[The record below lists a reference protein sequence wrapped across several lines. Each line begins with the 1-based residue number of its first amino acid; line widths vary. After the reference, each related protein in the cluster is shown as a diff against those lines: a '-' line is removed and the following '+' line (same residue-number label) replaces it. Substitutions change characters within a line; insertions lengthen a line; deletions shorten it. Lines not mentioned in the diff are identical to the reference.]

1 MHADINLQ
9 VWLDLHTAN
18 GMTTIAPYVSAA
30 KEVDLQYDVRLL
42 SNGPGGTSSIAQS
55 GTVHVVP
62 GRPRQVSVMSV
73 TSQAGGK
80 CEVNLVLRDGREV
93 VGRYSMDCGG
103 K

>member
-1 MHADINLQ
+1 MR
-9 VWLDLHTAN
+9 V
-18 GMTTIAPYVSAA
+18 AA
-30 KEVDLQYDVRLL
+30 ILFIGACIVA
-42 SNGPGGTSSIAQS
+42 SCGGGASGPGGTSSIAQS

-73 TSQAGGK
+73 TPQAGGK